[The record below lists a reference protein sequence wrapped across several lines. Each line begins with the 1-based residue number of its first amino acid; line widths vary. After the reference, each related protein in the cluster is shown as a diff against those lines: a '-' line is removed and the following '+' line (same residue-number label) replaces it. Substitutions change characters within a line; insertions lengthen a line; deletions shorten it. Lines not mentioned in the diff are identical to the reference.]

1 MSSRRRLEPAG
12 IRTSW
17 TLTRHLVPERRS
29 PPAWVA
35 TGALSCAVF
44 CVVALAGLALGM
56 WLLPAG
62 QIGRSATLWPDLIRW
77 DANAYLEIARRGYAF
92 TPHHL
97 ATGDS
102 IAYFPGYAMVEW
114 LLLRVPGMP
123 FVLVAVAPAFLAGI
137 SAIFAFSELAHR
149 TLAASPARWATL
161 GFAIFPGA
169 SFMLGGYPT
178 TILNLL
184 AVLVLA
190 NLLKGR
196 PWRAAGWSG
205 LATLFGPLAAVV
217 AFAIPLVTLRHRR
230 GRWMRTVLTLLGQVS
245 IAEAGLLAFCG
256 FQWARFSTPLAFVTA
271 ENHWGSASLV
281 TRLVRAVTLSPFT
294 TYYGHPWIGPPGNP
308 PLSEFVMWL
317 QCVGSVVAF
326 GFILVMLLEQAHHR
340 PTWLAITGFL
350 VLAAYYWATSTLIGP
365 ISGFRLLYI
374 DVPAFLGLGHL
385 AERHRLLATAITA
398 GLGICLALQIGF
410 SLAGYTVV

>member
-1 MSSRRRLEPAG
+1 MGSRRHLKPAG
-12 IRTSW
+12 TRTSW
-17 TLTRHLVPERRS
+17 TVIWHRVSERRS
-29 PPAWVA
+29 PPAWITA
-35 TGALSCAVF
+35 GALSCAVF

-62 QIGRSATLWPDLIRW
+62 QVGRSTALWPNLIRW

-102 IAYFPGYAMVEW
+102 VAYFPGYPLVEW
-114 LLLRVPGMP
+114 LLLRVPGIP
-123 FVLVAVAPAFLAGI
+123 LVLVAVGPAFLAGI
-137 SAIFAFSELAHR
+137 AAILAFSKLAHR
-149 TLAASPARWATL
+149 RLSASSARCATL

-169 SFMLGGYPT
+169 SFMIGGYPT

-190 NLLKGR
+190 NLVKGR

-205 LATLFGPLAAVV
+205 LATLFGPLAVVV
-217 AFAIPLVTLRHRR
+217 AVAIPLFGLGHRR
-230 GRWMRTVLTLLGQVS
+230 SRWRWTVLTLLGQATV
-245 IAEAGLLAFCG
+245 AEVGLLAFCG
-256 FQWARFSTPLAFVTA
+256 FQWVRFSTPLAFVTA
-271 ENHWGSASLV
+271 ENNWGSASLT

-294 TYYGHPWIGPPGNP
+294 TYYGHPWIGPPGHP
-308 PLSEFVMWL
+308 PLSEFVLYL

-340 PTWLAITGFL
+340 PAWIAIVGFL

-374 DVPAFLGLGHL
+374 DVPAFLGLGYL
-385 AERHRLLATAITA
+385 AERHRLMATVITG
-398 GLGICLALQIGF
+398 GLGVCLALQIGL